1 MSSLNLK
8 VVFQSILEAY
18 EDWLWKYGPDRKEL
32 AHERLRLNAEAVAKG
47 EPGPYLE
54 PEKYNFY

>member
-1 MSSLNLK
+1 MDLDLTQIIESLR
-8 VVFQSILEAY
+8 EAY
-18 EDWLWKYGPDRKEL
+18 EDWLWRNGPDRLALARARLALHKEAL
-32 AHERLRLNAEAVAKG
+32 AKG